1 MTLVELQKT
10 SSPVEDG
17 SGNVWEFTQK
27 LHGDK
32 DTENIRADEVE
43 CSDDGP
49 VVQLPFSLSSLA
61 QAILTQGHFHSKMW
75 MMKSSS
81 RSDG

>member
-17 SGNVWEFTQK
+17 SGNVWEFTKK
-27 LHGDK
+27 LQGDK

-43 CSDDGP
+43 CSDDCP
-49 VVQLPFSLSSLA
+49 VVQLPFPCPVWLKP
-61 QAILTQGHFHSKMW
+61 F
-75 MMKSSS
+75 
-81 RSDG
+81 